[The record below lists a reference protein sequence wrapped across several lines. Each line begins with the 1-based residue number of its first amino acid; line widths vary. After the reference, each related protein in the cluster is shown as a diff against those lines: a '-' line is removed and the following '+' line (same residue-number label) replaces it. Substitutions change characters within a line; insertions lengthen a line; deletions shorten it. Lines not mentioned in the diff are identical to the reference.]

1 MTNDPASGSPGSLK
15 TWPHGAAKTQPAS
28 AEREL
33 ELRSYLRDYTALIAA
48 TPYPSLLLDRAW
60 NVLAAN
66 SAYEDLFREV
76 RDVREPAALR
86 ESPAAAMPGENL
98 LRFVLF
104 HPDAG
109 AVLRE
114 HETGWCLPLLA
125 QFSAA
130 LDAYGQDATLRGIRE
145 DIARDP
151 LMNAAYQQG
160 LPRWMHSMGPAAL
173 DHDGA
178 VRGVRH
184 PDPEW
189 GRTTCRVVTDSPGAL
204 RERGLT
210 RLTLILHAPGRRG
223 EEAGRPEAAAPP
235 HPTVQTPPRLRV
247 VRPGA

>member
-1 MTNDPASGSPGSLK
+1 MANDPASGSSGSLK
-15 TWPHGAAKTQPAS
+15 AWPHGTGKAQPTS

-33 ELRSYLRDYTALIAA
+33 ELRAYLRDYTALIAA
-48 TPYPSLLLDRAW
+48 TPHPSLLVDHAW

-66 SAYEDLFREV
+66 PAYESLFREV
-76 RDVREPAALR
+76 REV
-86 ESPAAAMPGENL
+86 AAAMPGENL

-109 AVLRE
+109 RVLRE

-130 LDAYGQDATLRGIRE
+130 LDAYGQDATLRDIRE
-145 DIARDP
+145 EIARDP

-160 LPRWMHSMGPAAL
+160 LPRWMHSVGPAAL

-178 VRGVRH
+178 VRSLRH
-184 PDPEW
+184 PDPAW
-189 GRTTCRVVTDSPGAL
+189 GTTTCRIVTDTPGTL

-210 RLTLILHAPGRRG
+210 RLTLILHARSDAADRLR
-223 EEAGRPEAAAPP
+223 EETTARPTAS
-235 HPTVQTPPRLRV
+235 TPPLLRV
-247 VRPGA
+247 VPPRA

>member
-1 MTNDPASGSPGSLK
+1 MANDPASGSPGPLK
-15 TWPHGAAKTQPAS
+15 SWPHGAVPAQPSS

-33 ELRSYLRDYTALIAA
+33 GLRSYLRDYTALIAA
-48 TPYPSLLLDRAW
+48 TPHPSLLFDQAW
-60 NVLAAN
+60 NVLAA
-66 SAYEDLFREV
+66 SPAYESLF
-76 RDVREPAALR
+76 RDVREVPG
-86 ESPAAAMPGENL
+86 AMPGENL

-109 AVLRE
+109 TVLCE
-114 HETGWCLPLLA
+114 HETRWCLPLLA

-160 LPRWMHSMGPAAL
+160 LPRWMHSVGPAAL

-178 VRGVRH
+178 VRPLRH
-184 PDPEW
+184 PDPAW
-189 GRTTCRVVTDSPGAL
+189 GSTTCRIVTDTPGTL

-210 RLTLILHAPGRRG
+210 RLTLILHPRSDVPGRRR
-223 EEAGRPEAAAPP
+223 AATAAPP
-235 HPTVQTPPRLRV
+235 GASAAQGSSPRLRV
-247 VRPGA
+247 VRPRE

>member
-1 MTNDPASGSPGSLK
+1 MTNDPASGPTGSLK
-15 TWPHGAAKTQPAS
+15 PWPHGPGHAQPAS

-33 ELRSYLRDYTALIAA
+33 ELRAYLRDYTALIAA
-48 TPYPSLLLDRAW
+48 TPSPSVLFDRAW

-66 SAYEDLFREV
+66 SAYEELFAG
-76 RDVREPAALR
+76 VREAPG
-86 ESPAAAMPGENL
+86 AMPGENV

-109 AVLRE
+109 TVLRE
-114 HETGWCLPLLA
+114 HETRWCLPLLA
-125 QFSAA
+125 QLSAA

-160 LPRWMHSMGPAAL
+160 LPRWMHSVGPAAL

-178 VRGVRH
+178 VRPLRH
-184 PDPEW
+184 PDPAW
-189 GRTTCRVVTDSPGAL
+189 GATTCRVVTDTPATL

-210 RLTLILHAPGRRG
+210 RLTLILHPRSATPGGREATERRDSAATAPRTT
-223 EEAGRPEAAAPP
+223 EADARA
-235 HPTVQTPPRLRV
+235 TPPRLRV
-247 VRPGA
+247 VRPQG